1 LASDSDFI
9 PAATASMV
17 IAQGGLGN
25 FRSIDLN
32 KNLAGTSASVRADI
46 GETEEGLAGGASR
59 KDLETMFQLIYL
71 TFTAPRADPVA
82 FRVLTDQLKVTL
94 ANREA
99 LPEVAFTEALDAA
112 LSQNHFRAQPLTAA
126 SVNQMTLDKSLA
138 FYKKR

>member
-46 GETEEGLAGGASR
+46 GETEEGLAGGASH
-59 KDLETMFQLIYL
+59 KDLDTMFQLIYL

-82 FRVLTDQLKVTL
+82 FRVLTDQLKVAL
-94 ANREA
+94 AHRDA
-99 LPEVAFTEALDAA
+99 QPDEVFKDALDSA
-112 LSQNHFRAQPLTAA
+112 LGQKHPHAQPMTVERVA
-126 SVNQMTLDKSLA
+126 QMNLD
-138 FYKKR
+138 